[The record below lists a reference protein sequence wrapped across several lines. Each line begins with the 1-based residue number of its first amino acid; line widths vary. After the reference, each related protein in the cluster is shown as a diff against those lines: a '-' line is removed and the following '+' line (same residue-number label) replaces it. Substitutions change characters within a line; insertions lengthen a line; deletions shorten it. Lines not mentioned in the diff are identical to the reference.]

1 MDGEQDQWIRVP
13 VGDDAAR
20 WATRVRCRR
29 VLFVVHNVTS
39 ATRLLDVL
47 PLFHDDLGVQL
58 LATCTGS
65 SAFRSGIADLLAD
78 TGLPVLPWEQAL
90 ATPVDLAISASFGGE
105 LGAIQGPLIILSHG
119 IGYTKRLATPSTE
132 HRAPSTEHR
141 APSSDADADAAS
153 LSRSAPPPVFG
164 LAPDWLLADGVPL
177 ADALVLSHPEQFERL
192 AAACPE
198 ALPTAVLAGD
208 PCFDRMLAARPYR
221 DRFRRALG
229 VGRGQRLVLLNSTWS
244 PRSLLGDGNG
254 EEVGGGD
261 DALPALL
268 PRLASE
274 LPADEYRVAAVLH
287 PNIWHG
293 HGPGQIRAW
302 LDRAG
307 RAGLALI
314 DPLEDWRQALLAAD
328 VVIGDHGSVT
338 YYAAA
343 LGTPVLLGAAPLDSL
358 DPDAPVAD
366 FIRTAPGLDAR
377 APLRGQVDAL
387 IESHIPQPGPM
398 RFTSSVPG
406 EAAVRLRRAFYGLMA
421 APEPPGTALLL
432 PLPLPDP
439 EPALRTAP
447 LYVLTRVLA
456 GPEVVVTRYADPAR
470 EPAGAGDAHLAVH
483 EDTRDP
489 GQLGL
494 ADVVFRNG
502 APDDPRFGPPGRWA
516 AEVLGRHPHCALAAY
531 VTGPSSCVVRTRD
544 GALLRLT
551 AGAEADADPAVYA
564 SAVHAWLAA
573 GRTLAALVEDGLTV
587 RTGSTDHHVVVAAEA
602 DGPTTGGTRQRPS
615 PTPAD
620 RNTAH
625 ANGAD
630 TPRAGRRSPRTGS

>member
-1 MDGEQDQWIRVP
+1 MDEERDQWIRVP

-29 VLFVVHNVTS
+29 VLLVVHNVTS

-65 SAFRSGIADLLAD
+65 SAFRSGVAELLAD
-78 TGLPVLPWEQAL
+78 TGVPVLPWEQAL

-105 LGAIQGPLIILSHG
+105 LGAIQGSLLILSHG
-119 IGYTKRLATPSTE
+119 IGYTKRLATPSTDAE
-132 HRAPSTEHR
+132 AAPSQ
-141 APSSDADADAAS
+141 D
-153 LSRSAPPPVFG
+153 APPPVFG

-177 ADALVLSHPEQFERL
+177 ADALVLSHPEQFDRL

-198 ALPTAVLAGD
+198 ALPTAVLGGD
-208 PCFDRMLAARPYR
+208 PCFDRILAARPYR

-229 VGRGQRLVLLNSTWS
+229 VGRGQRLVLLNSTWG
-244 PRSLLGDGNG
+244 PQSLLGDGDGDGVAG
-254 EEVGGGD
+254 EDGGGD
-261 DALPALL
+261 DTLPALL

-274 LPADEYRVAAVLH
+274 LPADEYRIAAVLH

-293 HGPGQIRAW
+293 HGPGQIRSW
-302 LDRAG
+302 LDRAR

-314 DPLEDWRQALLAAD
+314 DPLADWRQALLAAD

-343 LGTPVLLGAAPLDSL
+343 LGTPVLLGAAPLGSL
-358 DPDAPVAD
+358 DPDAPIAD

-377 APLRGQVDAL
+377 APLRGQLDAL
-387 IESHIPQPGPM
+387 VESHVPQPGPT

-421 APEPPGTALLL
+421 APEPPGPALLL

-447 LYVLTRVLA
+447 LYVLTRCLA

-470 EPAGAGDAHLAVH
+470 EPDGAGDAHLAVH

-489 GQLGL
+489 GQLSL
-494 ADVVFRNG
+494 ADVVFRDG
-502 APDDPRFGPPGRWA
+502 APDDPRFGPPGRWV
-516 AEVLGRHPHCALAAY
+516 AEVLDRHAHCALAAY
-531 VTGPSSCVVRTRD
+531 VTGPSSCVVRTRG

-551 AGAEADADPAVYA
+551 GGPEADADPAVYA

-573 GRTLAALVEDGLTV
+573 GGTLAALVADGLTV
-587 RTGSTDHHVVVAAEA
+587 RTGSTAHHVAVTAEA
-602 DGPTTGGTRQRPS
+602 DWPAPGGPRLRPS

-620 RNTAH
+620 RSSAH
-625 ANGAD
+625 AGDAD

>member
-1 MDGEQDQWIRVP
+1 MDEEQDQWIRVP

-65 SAFRSGIADLLAD
+65 SAFRSGVADLLAD

-90 ATPVDLAISASFGGE
+90 ATPLDLAISASFGGE

-119 IGYTKRLATPSTE
+119 IGYTKRLAAPSTE

-141 APSSDADADAAS
+141 APSTEFGWDAAA
-153 LSRSAPPPVFG
+153 LPRSAPPPVFG

-254 EEVGGGD
+254 EEAGGGD

-358 DPDAPVAD
+358 DPDAPIAD

-421 APEPPGTALLL
+421 APEPPGPALLL

-439 EPALRTAP
+439 EPAFRTAP

-516 AEVLGRHPHCALAAY
+516 AEVLDRHPHCALAAY

-620 RNTAH
+620 RSTAH

>member
-1 MDGEQDQWIRVP
+1 MDEEQDQWIRVP

-65 SAFRSGIADLLAD
+65 SAFRSGVADLLAH

-105 LGAIQGPLIILSHG
+105 LAAIQGPLIVLSHG
-119 IGYTKRLATPSTE
+119 IGYTKRLA
-132 HRAPSTEHR
+132 APSIGRQLAGVGGGGEVR
-141 APSSDADADAAS
+141 VA
-153 LSRSAPPPVFG
+153 PPVFG
-164 LAPDWLLADGVPL
+164 LSPDWLLSEGAPI
-177 ADALVLSHPEQFERL
+177 ADALVLSHPEQFDRL
-192 AAACPE
+192 AVSCPE
-198 ALPTAVLAGD
+198 ALPTAVLGGD
-208 PCFDRMLAARPYR
+208 PCFDRILAAHPYR

-229 VGRGQRLVLLNSTWS
+229 VRCGQRLVLLNSTWG
-244 PRSLLGDGNG
+244 PQSLLGNG
-254 EEVGGGD
+254 EGTGD

-268 PRLASE
+268 AQLTSE
-274 LPADEYRVAAVLH
+274 LPSDEYRIAAVLH

-302 LDRAG
+302 LDRAR

-343 LGTPVLLGAAPLDSL
+343 LGTPVLLGATPLDSL
-358 DPDAPVAD
+358 DPDAPIAD
-366 FIRTAPGLDAR
+366 FIRTAPGLDAL

-406 EAAVRLRRAFYGLMA
+406 EAAVLLRRAFYGLMA
-421 APEPPGTALLL
+421 APEPPGPALLL

-456 GPEVVVTRYADPAR
+456 GPEVVVTRYTDPAR

-494 ADVVFRNG
+494 AEVVFRCG
-502 APDDPRFGPPGRWA
+502 VPDDPRFGPPGRWA
-516 AEVLGRHPHCALAAY
+516 AEVLDRHPHCALAAY

-573 GRTLAALVEDGLTV
+573 GRTLTVLVEDGLTV
-587 RTGSTDHHVVVAAEA
+587 RTGSTDHHVAVAAEA
-602 DGPTTGGTRQRPS
+602 DGPAAGGTRQRPS

-620 RNTAH
+620 RSTAH
-625 ANGAD
+625 ASGAD

>member
-1 MDGEQDQWIRVP
+1 MIV
-13 VGDDAAR
+13 
-20 WATRVRCRR
+20 
-29 VLFVVHNVTS
+29 
-39 ATRLLDVL
+39 
-47 PLFHDDLGVQL
+47 
-58 LATCTGS
+58 
-65 SAFRSGIADLLAD
+65 
-78 TGLPVLPWEQAL
+78 
-90 ATPVDLAISASFGGE
+90 
-105 LGAIQGPLIILSHG
+105 LSHG
-119 IGYTKRLATPSTE
+119 IGYTKRLA
-132 HRAPSTEHR
+132 APST
-141 APSSDADADAAS
+141 DADAHATV
-153 LSRSAPPPVFG
+153 LPRSAPPPVFG
-164 LAPDWLLADGVPL
+164 LAPDWLLADGAPL
-177 ADALVLSHPEQFERL
+177 ADALVLSHPEQFDRL

-244 PRSLLGDGNG
+244 PQSLLGDGNG
-254 EEVGGGD
+254 EGAGGGGGD

-302 LDRAG
+302 LDRAR

-343 LGTPVLLGAAPLDSL
+343 LGTPVLLGAAPVDSL
-358 DPDAPVAD
+358 DPDAPIAE

-387 IESHIPQPGPM
+387 IESHVPQPGPM

-421 APEPPGTALLL
+421 APEPPGPALLL
-432 PLPLPDP
+432 PLPVPDP

-470 EPAGAGDAHLAVH
+470 EPAGAGAAHLAVH

-516 AEVLGRHPHCALAAY
+516 AEVLDRHPHCALAAY

-544 GALLRLT
+544 GDLLRLT
-551 AGAEADADPAVYA
+551 AGPEADADPAVYA

-573 GRTLAALVEDGLTV
+573 GRPLTVLVEGGLTV
-587 RTGSTDHHVVVAAEA
+587 RTGSTGHHVVVAAEA
-602 DGPTTGGTRQRPS
+602 DGPTAGGTRQRPS

-620 RNTAH
+620 RSTAH
-625 ANGAD
+625 AGGAD

>member
-1 MDGEQDQWIRVP
+1 M
-13 VGDDAAR
+13 
-20 WATRVRCRR
+20 
-29 VLFVVHNVTS
+29 
-39 ATRLLDVL
+39 
-47 PLFHDDLGVQL
+47 
-58 LATCTGS
+58 
-65 SAFRSGIADLLAD
+65 
-78 TGLPVLPWEQAL
+78 
-90 ATPVDLAISASFGGE
+90 DLAISASFGGE
-105 LGAIQGPLIILSHG
+105 LGAIQGPLVVLSHG
-119 IGYTKRLATPSTE
+119 IGYTKRLA
-132 HRAPSTEHR
+132 API
-141 APSSDADADAAS
+141 SDADADADATA
-153 LSRSAPPPVFG
+153 LPRSAPPPVFG
-164 LAPDWLLADGVPL
+164 LAPDWLLADGAPL
-177 ADALVLSHPEQFERL
+177 ADALVLSHPEQFDRL

-244 PRSLLGDGNG
+244 TQSLLGDGNG
-254 EEVGGGD
+254 EGAGGAGGD

-302 LDRAG
+302 LDRAR

-343 LGTPVLLGAAPLDSL
+343 LGTPVLLGAAPVDSL
-358 DPDAPVAD
+358 DPDAPIAE
-366 FIRTAPGLDAR
+366 FIRTAPGLDVR

-421 APEPPGTALLL
+421 APEPPGPALLL
-432 PLPLPDP
+432 PLPVPDP

-447 LYVLTRVLA
+447 LYVLTCVLA
-456 GPEVVVTRYADPAR
+456 GPEVVVARYADPAR
-470 EPAGAGDAHLAVH
+470 EPAGAGEVHLAVH

-516 AEVLGRHPHCALAAY
+516 AEVLDQHPHSALAAY

-544 GALLRLT
+544 GAVLRLT

-587 RTGSTDHHVVVAAEA
+587 RTGSTGHHVVVAAEV
-602 DGPTTGGTRQRPS
+602 DGPTAGGTRQRPPLPYS
-615 PTPAD
+615 
-620 RNTAH
+620 
-625 ANGAD
+625 
-630 TPRAGRRSPRTGS
+630 S

>member
-1 MDGEQDQWIRVP
+1 M
-13 VGDDAAR
+13 
-20 WATRVRCRR
+20 ATLRGWPHR
-29 VLFVVHNVTS
+29 
-39 ATRLLDVL
+39 A
-47 PLFHDDLGVQL
+47 
-58 LATCTGS
+58 
-65 SAFRSGIADLLAD
+65 
-78 TGLPVLPWEQAL
+78 
-90 ATPVDLAISASFGGE
+90 
-105 LGAIQGPLIILSHG
+105 
-119 IGYTKRLATPSTE
+119 PSTE

-141 APSSDADADAAS
+141 APSTDADADPA
-153 LSRSAPPPVFG
+153 APPQGASTPVFG
-164 LAPDWLLADGVPL
+164 LAPDWLLADGAPL
-177 ADALVLSHPEQFERL
+177 ADALVLSHPEQFDRL

-244 PRSLLGDGNG
+244 PQSLLGDGNG
-254 EEVGGGD
+254 EGAGGGGGD

-302 LDRAG
+302 LDRAR

-314 DPLEDWRQALLAAD
+314 DPLEDWRQALLSAD

-343 LGTPVLLGAAPLDSL
+343 LGTPVLLGAAPVDSL
-358 DPDAPVAD
+358 DPDAPIAE
-366 FIRTAPGLDAR
+366 FIRTAPGLDVR

-421 APEPPGTALLL
+421 APEPPGPALLL
-432 PLPLPDP
+432 PLPVPDM

-470 EPAGAGDAHLAVH
+470 EPAGAGEVHLAVH

-494 ADVVFRNG
+494 ADIVFRNG

-516 AEVLGRHPHCALAAY
+516 AEVLDQHPHSALAAY

-544 GALLRLT
+544 GAVLRLA

-602 DGPTTGGTRQRPS
+602 DGPTAGGTRQRPPLPYS
-615 PTPAD
+615 
-620 RNTAH
+620 
-625 ANGAD
+625 
-630 TPRAGRRSPRTGS
+630 S